1 MVIILY
7 FQVTFGKFR
16 ATRFD
21 VAAFDVAGPS
31 SFNTLKQTGLGY
43 CCTDT

>member
-31 SFNTLKQTGLGY
+31 SFNTLKQTGLGC